1 LTPVRSALAGAS
13 RKAALRLH
21 KGLGIQ
27 RPDLRE
33 QLGPA
38 LRALWGAGDGDP
50 VDRVRAVAVLRLKAV
65 LDEIGDCDLAFVIW
79 TAYNLGVVPTSANLG
94 DRLRHLKLAGLS
106 DRTCR
111 RRIETFHEH
120 LERSLSR
127 AHPDLGEAEL
137 RTAKRWL
144 EHNTPPD
151 DLPVALPAP
160 RGEVTELLR
169 ILSTPE
175 ADRAPLLVSRSIEV
189 FLAGRGFAP
198 AGGDGRALPVELGDW
213 GAWLCVFTDAA
224 RLDAYR
230 AVAGPRWRRTVEAS
244 GRDFVRDAHDRP
256 EPTGVLINPSA
267 RRGADAETAFPL
279 PPIEI
284 ARLAGRR

>member
-1 LTPVRSALAGAS
+1 
-13 RKAALRLH
+13 
-21 KGLGIQ
+21 
-27 RPDLRE
+27 
-33 QLGPA
+33 
-38 LRALWGAGDGDP
+38 
-50 VDRVRAVAVLRLKAV
+50 VDRVRAVVVLRLKAV
-65 LDEIGDCDLAFVIW
+65 LDEIGDRDLAFVIW
-79 TAYNLGVVPTSANLG
+79 TAYNLGFVPATANLG

-111 RRIETFHEH
+111 RRIEIFHDH
-120 LERSLSR
+120 LERSLGR
-127 AHPDLGEAEL
+127 AHPGLGEADL
-137 RTAKRWL
+137 RPAKLWL
-144 EHNTPPD
+144 ALNTPPD
-151 DLPVALPAP
+151 EQLVVVPAP
-160 RGEVTELLR
+160 RGEMTELLR
-169 ILSTPE
+169 ILSTPDAE
-175 ADRAPLLVSRSIEV
+175 RAPLLVSRSIDV

-198 AGGDGRALPVELGDW
+198 AGGDGRALPVELGAW
-213 GAWLCVFTDAA
+213 GAWLCVFTDSA

>member
-1 LTPVRSALAGAS
+1 MTSVLAGAS
-13 RKAALRLH
+13 RKSALRLH
-21 KGLGIQ
+21 KGWGIQ
-27 RPDLRE
+27 RADLRE

-38 LRALWGAGDGDP
+38 LRALWGVGDDDP
-50 VDRVRAVAVLRLKAV
+50 VDRVRAIVVLRLKAV
-65 LDEIGDCDLAFVIW
+65 LDEIGDRDLAFVIW
-79 TAYNLGVVPTSANLG
+79 TAYNLGSVPVTANLG
-94 DRLRHLKLAGLS
+94 ERLGNLKLAGLS

-111 RRIETFHEH
+111 RRIEVFHEH
-120 LERSLSR
+120 LERSLGR
-127 AHPDLGEAEL
+127 AHREFGDREL
-137 RTAKRWL
+137 RAASRWL
-144 EHNTPPD
+144 EHNSPPD
-151 DLPVALPAP
+151 DLPAVVPAP

-169 ILSTPE
+169 ILSTPDAE
-175 ADRAPLLVSRSIEV
+175 RAPLLVCRSIEV

-198 AGGDGRALPVELGDW
+198 ASGDGRVLPVELGEW

-244 GRDFVRDAHDRP
+244 GRDFVRDAYDRP

-267 RRGADAETAFPL
+267 RRGSDAQTALPL

-284 ARLAGRR
+284 ARLAGRG